1 MKLSEIFSQLT
12 TGELSMLSIG
22 GAEQG
27 VIQESNHQA
36 VLNHINLGLTYI
48 FHRFPLKE
56 GRLKL
61 VLYPDMVSYKLH
73 SRYATSNV
81 DSSEPI
87 KFIDDS
93 GNPFMDD
100 LTKVQAIFTED
111 GCAIPLN
118 DNKEKFSCFTP
129 STHVLTVPLA
139 MANQHTDLPENLK
152 TDSLDIVYRAAHPK
166 IEVPIG
172 GLDPDEVLVDLPY
185 PYLEPLL
192 YFVAS
197 RCYHPMSMSSE
208 INQGSSYAMKLEQAC
223 QRLELTNL
231 AVDQGASNDRLERN
245 GWV

>member
-12 TGELSMLSIG
+12 TGELSMLNIG

-36 VLNHINLGLTYI
+36 VLNHINLGLSYL
-48 FHRFPLKE
+48 FHRFPLKQ

-61 VLYPDMVSYKLH
+61 VLFPDMVSYKLS
-73 SRYATSNV
+73 SRYATSNT
-81 DSSEPI
+81 DSGEVI
-87 KFIDDS
+87 KFIDDLGS
-93 GNPFMDD
+93 PFMDD
-100 LTKVQAIFTED
+100 LSKVLAVFSEQ
-111 GCAIPLN
+111 GCELPLN
-118 DNKEKFSCFTP
+118 DNKDRYSCFTP
-129 STHVLTVPLA
+129 STHVLTVP
-139 MANQHTDLPENLK
+139 MAVTNQYQDLPEYYK
-152 TDSLDIVYRAAHPK
+152 TTSLDIVYRAAHPK
-166 IEVPIG
+166 LVTDYG
-172 GLDPDEVLVDLPY
+172 YLDPEEVEVDLPY

-223 QRLELTNL
+223 QRLELANL
-231 AVDQGASNDRLERN
+231 AVDQGASNDRLMRG

>member
-36 VLNHINLGLTYI
+36 VLNHINLGLAYI

-61 VLYPDMVSYKLH
+61 VLYPDMVSYKL
-73 SRYATSNV
+73 SSQYSTSNTT
-81 DSSEPI
+81 SGEPI
-87 KFIDDS
+87 KFIDDV
-93 GNPFMDD
+93 GNPFLDD
-100 LTKVQAIFTED
+100 LTKVHAVLTEA
-111 GCAIPLN
+111 GEALPLN
-118 DNKEKFSCFTP
+118 DNKDKYSCHTP
-129 STHVLTVPLA
+129 STHVLMVP
-139 MANQHTDLPENLK
+139 MAVTNQYPDLPDYLK
-152 TDSLDIVYRAAHPK
+152 TDSLDIVYRASHPK
-166 IEVPIG
+166 LEMG
-172 GLDPDEVLVDLPY
+172 LGYLDPEEVEVDLPY

-231 AVDQGASNDRLERN
+231 AVDQGSSNDRLIRN